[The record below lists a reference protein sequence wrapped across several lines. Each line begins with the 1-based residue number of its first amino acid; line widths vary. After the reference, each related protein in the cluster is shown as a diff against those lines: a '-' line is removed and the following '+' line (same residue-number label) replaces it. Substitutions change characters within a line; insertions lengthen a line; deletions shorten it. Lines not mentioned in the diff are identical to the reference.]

1 MGFRS
6 VRLLRTVLRAGL
18 RLAAK
23 VYAFMYGCEGCGGS
37 YNAQRVTRVSL
48 SDWLALQARIR
59 GFENPRLL
67 RDRPSDEAAS
77 ACGNWGAVPSNRVWG
92 FGLCGYCETVLRAGL
107 QWAANLYAGLYGCAG
122 CGGSLLG
129 HFGVGFMDE
138 CERWAKSL
146 YFMTPANEQK
156 WLHLRKFH

>member
-1 MGFRS
+1 MGLRS
-6 VRLLRTVLRAGL
+6 VQLLRDRPWGGAALTAEIYAGIY
-18 RLAAK
+18 RC
-23 VYAFMYGCEGCGGS
+23 VGCGGS

-107 QWAANLYAGLYGCAG
+107 QLAAEIYAGIYRCAG
-122 CGGSLLG
+122 CGGSLG
-129 HFGVGFMDE
+129 CHFGVGFMDE